1 MSSVIIN
8 NFEKKPMKGGT
19 PAIEKSST
27 VNTKVENELKLKP
40 LKVCKVLNW
49 VEITLKMVQNNIVRD
64 KLYSSI

>member
-1 MSSVIIN
+1 
-8 NFEKKPMKGGT
+8 MKGGT